1 MIHHFLFVVQEKDVV
16 LGYDIYDTRKN
27 IVNHTVEPGC
37 YLAFYIR
44 DEFSLDREED
54 LINFIYKEK
63 ILMIRKKIALSLEL

>member
-37 YLAFYIR
+37 YLAFYIK
-44 DEFSLDREED
+44 DEFSLDKEED
-54 LINFIYKEK
+54 LINFIYREK
-63 ILMIRKKIALSLEL
+63 ILMIRKKIALDLKL